1 MLSQTNRPIEDLIR
15 RSCAAA
21 DPLQPH
27 ARQLEQVA
35 AAAMAF
41 GLRQPARPGQQAW
54 PGLGV
59 SQAVAD
65 FVVAGQLL
73 DDLARRAGVPQQDIL
88 AGLLLKHCQAD
99 LAPLTAEEVARY
111 ALDFAMKLAASEPR
125 LAARLR
131 SAG

>member
-35 AAAMAF
+35 AAAMAL

-54 PGLGV
+54 PGEVV
-59 SQAVAD
+59 SQLAAD
-65 FVVAGQLL
+65 FTVAVGLV
-73 DDLARRAGVPQQDIL
+73 DELAQQAGVPQQDIL
-88 AGLLLKHCQAD
+88 AGLLLRHCQAD

>member
-1 MLSQTNRPIEDLIR
+1 MLNQTNRPIEDLIR

-35 AAAMAF
+35 AAALAL
-41 GLRQPARPGQQAW
+41 GLRQPPTPSPWADAAIRQAMADF
-54 PGLGV
+54 
-59 SQAVAD
+59 AVA
-65 FVVAGQLL
+65 AQLV
-73 DDLARRAGVPQQDIL
+73 DDLAQRAGVPQQDIL

-111 ALDFAMKLAASEPR
+111 ALDFTMQLVATQPG

-131 SAG
+131 EAG